1 MFRRFAVAMRSLPI
15 ILALALILNGVA
27 SAQSNSSQQGA
38 ESDVARGKYLVESVA
53 MCGQCH
59 TPHDSNGNPDRSRWL
74 QGGPVPYQSST
85 PNSDWPQMVPRIGGT
100 PPAPDPDMVKLLAT
114 GIWTNGARLRS
125 PMPQFR
131 MTVGDAQAVVAYL
144 KSLTPKP

>member
-1 MFRRFAVAMRSLPI
+1 
-15 ILALALILNGVA
+15 
-27 SAQSNSSQQGA
+27 
-38 ESDVARGKYLVESVA
+38 
-53 MCGQCH
+53 
-59 TPHDSNGNPDRSRWL
+59 
-74 QGGPVPYQSST
+74 
-85 PNSDWPQMVPRIGGT
+85 
-100 PPAPDPDMVKLLAT
+100 MVKLLAT